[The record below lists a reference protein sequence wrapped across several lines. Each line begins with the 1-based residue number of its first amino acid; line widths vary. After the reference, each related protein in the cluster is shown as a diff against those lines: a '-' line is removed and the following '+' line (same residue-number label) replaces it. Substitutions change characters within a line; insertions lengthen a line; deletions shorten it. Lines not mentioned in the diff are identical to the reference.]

1 MSERESPSSSQSVLS
16 SVERRRVVHRAVEM
30 FGRLRDQAR
39 ERVEAFTDEQE
50 VQEIRSEIKKRSD
63 DKVNDDWQEKCK
75 ALYEQR
81 PFSPLVSE
89 VTRAYFADWDDVR
102 IEGNPELK
110 THLRVALLEAE
121 ARNVEIYRQ
130 KADSLGFS
138 VEEYKSLLQ
147 AKAEEMVLSSQFYT
161 AVDPEILSR
170 ILRIDGRW
178 KTQFETLRSGGK
190 MSPNRR
196 AESELLMFGFNMT
209 ELDEV
214 PSSIDAVPRKNL
226 PTGVLAARSAYR
238 PVYGYLSD
246 HPHGYVS
253 RSGSVSSY
261 CVMRSYGKVHVRLRK
276 ESMLP
281 RTTVTFHD
289 SLSPSADWPPSPASK
304 PHFASI
310 DLRKVKA
317 VFYRPEFRSGKNDWG
332 EDYLE
337 AQYHGQ
343 LRAQDIES
351 VHISSLAYV
360 NADEMAIVKRIV
372 GGYNDA
378 HTDHHIRLEEYS
390 E

>member
-1 MSERESPSSSQSVLS
+1 MI
-16 SVERRRVVHRAVEM
+16 HRAVEM
-30 FGRLRDQAR
+30 FGTLRDQAR
-39 ERVEAFTDEQE
+39 EKMDAFTADQE
-50 VQEIRSEIKKRSD
+50 AQEMRSEIKKRFD
-63 DKVNDDWQEKCK
+63 EKENTDWQEKCK
-75 ALYEQR
+75 SLYEQR
-81 PFSPLVSE
+81 PFSTNVSE
-89 VTRAYFADWDDVR
+89 VTRQYFSDWESVR

-110 THLRVALLEAE
+110 QHLRVALLEAE
-121 ARNVEIYRQ
+121 VRNEEIYRQ
-130 KADSLGFS
+130 KAENLGFS

-147 AKAEEMVLSSQFYT
+147 AKAEDMVRSSKFYT

-170 ILRIDGRW
+170 ILRLDGRW

-190 MSPNRR
+190 MSPHSR
-196 AESELLMFGFNMT
+196 AESELLMFGFNIA
-209 ELDEV
+209 ELDFV
-214 PSSIDAVPRKNL
+214 PSAIDNLPRKHL
-226 PTGVLAARSAYR
+226 PTGVLTARAAYR

-253 RSGSVSSY
+253 RSGTVQSY

-276 ESMLP
+276 EALLH

-310 DLRKVKA
+310 DLRKVKG
-317 VFYRPEFRSGKNDWG
+317 VFFRPEFRSGKNDWG

-343 LRAQDIES
+343 LRAEDVES
-351 VHISSLAYV
+351 VHISSWAYM
-360 NADEMAIVKRIV
+360 NSDEMAIVKRMV

-378 HTDHHIRLEEYS
+378 HAGHQIRLEEYS